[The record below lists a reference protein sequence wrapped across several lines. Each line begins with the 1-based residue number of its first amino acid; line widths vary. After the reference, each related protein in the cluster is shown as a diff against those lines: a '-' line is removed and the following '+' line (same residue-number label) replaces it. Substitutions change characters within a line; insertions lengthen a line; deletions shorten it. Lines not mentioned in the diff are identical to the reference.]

1 MALEIDF
8 DICIS
13 NSCKAMTFTELTG
26 AFSAT
31 NATGW
36 GAPNP
41 ITSTITTALLQI
53 TDPGNS
59 IYTIDLLAQGF
70 PTSNSNLEYSIPF
83 SSIGLGTGTVTDGQ
97 WKFLYYIVD
106 TADPTS
112 AVTYMAAHNFL
123 FYCNSQCCVTNM
135 LADIDAD
142 DCDCNI
148 ENTRR
153 IDNYRKAKTFLASLI
168 HAARCY
174 QVTKFNNIK
183 SIVDKLCQNSGCE
196 TCK

>member
-1 MALEIDF
+1 MANVIDF

-13 NSCKAMTFTELTG
+13 NSCKAMNFTELTG
-26 AFSAT
+26 AYSAT
-31 NATGW
+31 NTGGW
-36 GAPNP
+36 GSPNLALG
-41 ITSTITTALLQI
+41 TVTTALLQI

-59 IYTIDLLAQGF
+59 VYTIDLLATGDF
-70 PTSNSNLEYSIPF
+70 PTDNTSLEYSIDF
-83 SSIGLGTGTVTDGQ
+83 NDIGLGTGTVTDGQ
-97 WKFLYYIVD
+97 WKFLYYVV
-106 TADPTS
+106 AS
-112 AVTYMAAHNFL
+112 GAVGPETFMATHNFL
-123 FYCNSQCCVTNM
+123 FYCNSQCCVTDM
-135 LADIDAD
+135 LAGIEAD

-148 ENTRR
+148 ENTKR

-174 QVTKFNNIK
+174 QVTKFENIK